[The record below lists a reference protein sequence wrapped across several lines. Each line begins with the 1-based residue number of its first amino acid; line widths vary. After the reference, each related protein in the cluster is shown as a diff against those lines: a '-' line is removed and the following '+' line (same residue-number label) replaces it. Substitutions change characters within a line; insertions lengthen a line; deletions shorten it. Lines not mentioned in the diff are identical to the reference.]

1 MALVTTGKGI
11 QFSGILYENFC
22 TECAICSSF
31 PKASL
36 LSWWKTAEGWDVLKC
51 RQHLWAVTLGR
62 SALCYGS
69 SLWKRKP
76 CFYPSHQLR
85 GSLRFTA
92 QAREHPASCHS
103 PWCLAVPVALG
114 AIRTISYSPAL
125 CSDTQALRFP
135 HQHTGANSEDSK

>member
-51 RQHLWAVTLGR
+51 REHLWAVTLGR

-69 SLWKRKP
+69 SPLKTETLFLSLTSAQGLSEVYCPGKGARCQLPLTLVPGCPCGTGGNKDNQLLTSSLLW
-76 CFYPSHQLR
+76 
-85 GSLRFTA
+85 
-92 QAREHPASCHS
+92 
-103 PWCLAVPVALG
+103 
-114 AIRTISYSPAL
+114 
-125 CSDTQALRFP
+125 
-135 HQHTGANSEDSK
+135 HTGSAFPPPAHRSKLWGL